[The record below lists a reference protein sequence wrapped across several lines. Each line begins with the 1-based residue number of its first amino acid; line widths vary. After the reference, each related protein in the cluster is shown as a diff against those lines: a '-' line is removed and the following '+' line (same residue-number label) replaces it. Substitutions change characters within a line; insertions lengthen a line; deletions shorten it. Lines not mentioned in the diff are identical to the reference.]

1 MGKKIKIEVDMWKIS
16 ASTKEMGIKKQAQFR
31 AKSRQYTKDTDLVG
45 HVKDGKKTIGYVAI
59 RKDPWKEEDQEK
71 RKLVIKNFSEPI
83 NWRGTLE
90 ELTARSVINTIASG
104 NPSPVFMINLHKF
117 DKLIYMRKVFKT
129 HSINMNIYTF
139 EIVYD
144 DRTDLY
150 HIHKGRVSLGDDFDV
165 FLNGGKRIAHVDGK
179 VFDIGGQWD
188 ITFAD
193 DFDPPHELEQVLILF
208 AGAVKYFD
216 KLDDRL
222 EDVAKK
228 VEKGEVKIH
237 IEAKE
242 RMLYLNPRRIKI

>member
-16 ASTKEMGIKKQAQFR
+16 ASTKEMGLKKQDQFR

-45 HVKDGKKTIGYVAI
+45 HIKEDGKTTGYVAI
-59 RKDPWKEEDQEK
+59 RKDPWKTDDQEK
-71 RKLVIKNFSEPI
+71 RKLVMKTFTEPI

-90 ELTARSVINTIASG
+90 ELTGRSVLNTIASK
-104 NPSPVFMINLHKF
+104 NPSPVFVINLHKF
-117 DKLIYMRKVFKT
+117 ERLIFLRKVFIT
-129 HSINMNIYTF
+129 HSLNMNVYAF

-150 HIHKGRVSLGDDFDV
+150 HIHKGRVSIGDDFDV
-165 FLNGGKRIAHVDGK
+165 FLNGGKKVAHVDGK
-179 VFDIGGQWD
+179 IFDIGGQWD

-193 DFDPPHELEQVLILF
+193 DFKPPIELEKVLVLF
-208 AGAVKYFD
+208 AGAIKYFD

-222 EDVAKK
+222 LEVAEK
-228 VEKGEVKIH
+228 VEKGEVTIH
-237 IEAKE
+237 LESQE